1 MSGFARSET
10 RRSIRQGEAD
20 DVVRYTKVLCRPVPR
35 QRRRR
40 RRSGYVSLLSLSS
53 SLFFPRRLC
62 PRATPFPPFS
72 FPEAPRFVLR
82 EAAERNIPFLTP
94 ILHRFQPSALLS
106 PLSAVRIPLSSL
118 SPYSRPALSSPF
130 FLNLPP
136 HSLYSRYT
144 SPRVLDPTCY
154 A

>member
-20 DVVRYTKVLCRPVPR
+20 DVVRYTKVLRRPVP
-35 QRRRR
+35 RRR
-40 RRSGYVSLLSLSS
+40 RRSGYVSLSLS